1 MLRALTGFILILLLI
16 GCSSVKP
23 EDYTTLDSLYQQIL
37 IEIEDEDYT
46 DAEVLIAALKSE
58 YPFSP
63 QAVEVELF
71 RADIEFEKE
80 EFELSAASYR
90 RFFEMHPA
98 HEKLPYALYKRAL
111 SYRAMMD
118 SEDRDQLP
126 TRQMVETAKML
137 LAAYPQSEYAD
148 EAEKMVSEGRK
159 SLALHE
165 LYVAEYYFNRDEYG
179 ASAGRARIV
188 IEQYGDTGLAERAR
202 GILEKANAAEAQED
216 R

>member
-1 MLRALTGFILILLLI
+1 LALLVA
-16 GCSSVKP
+16 GCSSVSP
-23 EDYTTLDSLYQQIL
+23 EDYTTLDYLYQQIL
-37 IEIEDEDYT
+37 VEIEDGDYT
-46 DAEVLIAALKSE
+46 DAEVLISALKSE

-71 RADIEFEKE
+71 RADIEYDKE
-80 EFELSAASYR
+80 EFELAASAYR

-126 TRQMVETAKML
+126 TKQMVETAKTL

-159 SLALHE
+159 SIALHE
-165 LYVAEYYFNRDEYG
+165 LYVAEYYLKRDNYS

-188 IEQYGDTGLAERAR
+188 IEQYGDTGLGGRAKA
-202 GILEKANAAEAQED
+202 ILEKANAAAAEEG